1 MPTMRKENPI
11 KVLSHCRVCR
21 STQTR
26 FVTDFGE
33 LAVTNQFKTNAEKAA
48 FRQPI
53 SWHEC
58 GHCGVVQLT
67 ETPPLEQLR
76 HEFPWLVYREPEGH
90 LDATAADLIH
100 NADLK
105 PQHCIV
111 GLSQDDWPLLKRLQM
126 CSVQLFDPVLDL
138 DITCSRYGM
147 ETVQAQW
154 TVDRAR
160 RLRQKYGAF
169 DIMVARYALEHAH
182 DAAEFLAAC
191 QELLIPE
198 GILVIE
204 VPDCSQAFRDFDV
217 TVVWEEHV
225 LYFTERTLLQGLSAA
240 GFETLHFR
248 RVPDPLEDRLV
259 WIGRTTHSTKAQAQP
274 SAIVPT
280 DPDVSRFAEQ
290 WPKQREALRV
300 WAGSICKDGGRL
312 AVFGA
317 GHRACTLIDVMGLAE
332 FLDCIIDDSAEKQAF
347 CFPAGALPIRGSEAL
362 LDRKISYCLFAV
374 NPGVEDRIVS
384 RNAEYVANGGTFV
397 SCYPSSSRAL
407 RLR

>member
-1 MPTMRKENPI
+1 MFKESPI

-21 STQTR
+21 SAHPR

-33 LAVTNQFKTNAEKAA
+33 LAVTNQFITNGDKPV

-58 GHCGVVQLT
+58 SHCGVVQLT

-90 LDATAADLIH
+90 LDTTAADLIRV
-100 NADLK
+100 ADLQ
-105 PQHCIV
+105 PHHRIV
-111 GLSQDDWPLLKRLQM
+111 GLSQDDLPLLKRLQTGT
-126 CSVQLFDPVLDL
+126 VQLLDPVQDL
-138 DITCSRYGM
+138 GITCRHYGM

-160 RLRQKYGAF
+160 RLVRKYGSF
-169 DIMVARYALEHAH
+169 DVMVARYALEHAH

-191 QELLIPE
+191 HEMLVPG

-204 VPDCSQAFRDFDV
+204 VPDCSQAFRDLDV
-217 TVVWEEHV
+217 TVVWDEHV
-225 LYFTERTLLQGLSAA
+225 LYFTEQTLLQGMSAA
-240 GFETLHFR
+240 GFETLHFQ
-248 RVPDPLEDRLV
+248 RVPDPMEDRLV
-259 WIGRTTHSTKAQAQP
+259 WIGRSTHSTKAEVP
-274 SAIVPT
+274 PTAITLT
-280 DPDVSRFAEQ
+280 DPVVGRFAVE
-290 WPKQREALRV
+290 WPKQRKAIRA
-300 WAGSICKDGGRL
+300 WAGNIRKDGRRL

-317 GHRACTLIDVMGLAE
+317 GHRACTLIDIMGLSE
-332 FLDCIIDDSAEKQAF
+332 FLDCVIDDSAEKQAYR
-347 CFPAGALPIRGSEAL
+347 FPVGGLTILGSAAL
-362 LDRKISYCLFAV
+362 LDREISCCLFAV

-384 RNAEYVANGGTFV
+384 RNSEYVASGGTFV
-397 SCYPSSSRAL
+397 SCYPSSSRVL

>member
-1 MPTMRKENPI
+1 MLKKNPI

-21 STQTR
+21 ASQPR
-26 FVTDFGE
+26 FVTDFGD
-33 LAVTNQFKTNAEKAA
+33 LAVTNQFIANVDKQA
-48 FRQPI
+48 FRQTI

-58 GHCGVVQLT
+58 RHCGVVQLT
-67 ETPPLEQLR
+67 DTPPLEQLR

-90 LDATAADLIH
+90 LDDTAADLIRVANLRPH
-100 NADLK
+100 
-105 PQHCIV
+105 HRIV
-111 GLSQDDWPLLKRLQM
+111 GLSQDDLPLLNRLETGT
-126 CSVQLFDPVLDL
+126 VQLLNPVLDL
-138 DITCSRYGM
+138 GITCRHYGM

-160 RLRQKYGAF
+160 RLAQNYGPF
-169 DIMVARYALEHAH
+169 DVMVARYALEHAH
-182 DAAEFLAAC
+182 DAAEFLEAC
-191 QELLIPE
+191 HEMLVPG

-204 VPDCSQAFRDFDV
+204 VPDCSQAFRDLDV

-240 GFETLHFR
+240 GFETLYFQ

-259 WIGRTTHSTKAQAQP
+259 WIGRTVHSTKADNST

-280 DPDVSRFAEQ
+280 DADVGRFAEQ
-290 WPKQREALRV
+290 WPQQREAIRA
-300 WAGSICKDGGRL
+300 WANGIRQDGGRL

-317 GHRACTLIDVMGLAE
+317 GHRACTLIDIMGLAG
-332 FLDCIIDDSAEKQAF
+332 FLDCVIDDSAEKQAF
-347 CFPAGALPIRGSEAL
+347 RFPVGCLPIRGSAAL
-362 LDRKISYCLFAV
+362 LDREISCCLFAV

-384 RNAEYVANGGTFV
+384 RNSEYVAKGGTFV